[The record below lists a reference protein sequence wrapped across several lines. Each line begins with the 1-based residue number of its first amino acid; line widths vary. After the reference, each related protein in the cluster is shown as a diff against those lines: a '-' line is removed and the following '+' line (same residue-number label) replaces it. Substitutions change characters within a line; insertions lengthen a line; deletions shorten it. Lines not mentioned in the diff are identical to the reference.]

1 MASSQRFRALPDVQ
15 SIKDPAT
22 RSAYEAIKEDLEVLL
37 GLSGDSNLAYVSKG
51 SLGGTPTEPEEPQEY
66 VPGTGEPP
74 ILPIPVITEEDIHAA
89 GFYDWIM
96 LSWDISYDYWLAH
109 FEIFR
114 AMVNDLTQA
123 IPVGTTLDHVWID
136 RDVSPGQDYYYWIRI
151 VQKTSAGGNIGDLPT
166 DGKLARCLD
175 DPTWI
180 INQLV
185 GKITE
190 SHLYQSLADRIDL
203 IDGDG
208 PLSVNARIATE
219 AAERAQAILNESLAR
234 EASDNAMLQQ
244 IEDVD
249 TATGALASQ
258 IGILDSQVTILE
270 DVVSSH
276 SSAISVLQ
284 ATVNDPDSGV
294 VASAQGLS
302 ALEGRVTENESD
314 ILANAQ
320 QITYLAALIDD
331 LSGGGQFG
339 AEAFMALEARVTAAE
354 GEIDSIS
361 SQIVSL
367 GSDLST
373 AEGSIAANANAIS
386 SLETR
391 TTTLEGTASSHSS
404 RILTLENDVTV
415 LDGEVSGYS
424 DAISSIESR
433 VTAAEGAISAQ
444 SSSLVA
450 LEARVTDAELELAGI
465 SGDVNAWAAAISA
478 MQTTVEQHGTQ
489 ITSIADQTTQLSTTV
504 GEHTTSIE
512 QHALSIDGIEG
523 EYTIKIDANGKVA
536 GIGLINGPTGSE
548 FAIRANKFYI
558 VYPEGDGSVSIVPFV
573 VGMVNGTSTVG
584 INGALIV
591 DGTILARMIAA
602 GAVTADKISVSNL
615 AAISANLGSI
625 TAGSINIGSGVFRV
639 YSTGQAYFGNCD
651 LQSSNYQAGVSGWR
665 LTRAGQ
671 LYITNLQCVAADNIQ
686 NGAVTRD
693 KIGDRQVTNIKIGE
707 AAVSTFTISGQAVT
721 VPVYAYS
728 NANHVFYSR
737 GTWMTTIGAILDP
750 QSQPV
755 LVMASCFFSV
765 GATGSAASRSIYVGY
780 RVRNVTRGVTL
791 KEEANMLYVPPS
803 WTGVY
808 FQPTCYAHDTAPA
821 SGNNSYSLDVLIDDG
836 TWLVNTS
843 GSSLVSRRHISCVG
857 YKR

>member
-151 VQKTSAGGNIGDLPT
+151 VQKERAGGNVGTLPT

-175 DPTWI
+175 SPEWI
-180 INQLV
+180 LEQLI
-185 GKITE
+185 GNITE
-190 SHLYQSLADRIDL
+190 SHLYQALSDRIDL
-203 IDGDG
+203 IDADATFPG
-208 PLSVNARIATE
+208 SVNARIAE
-219 AAERAQAILNESLAR
+219 ESGARALA
-234 EASDNAMLQQ
+234 DNAMS
-244 IEDVD
+244 
-249 TATGALASQ
+249 AR
-258 IGILDSQVTILE
+258 
-270 DVVSSH
+270 VS
-276 SSAISVLQ
+276 
-284 ATVNDPDSGV
+284 
-294 VASAQGLS
+294 
-302 ALEGRVTENESD
+302 VTED
-314 ILANAQ
+314 GIQANAQ
-320 QITYLAALIDD
+320 QIVYLASLIDD
-331 LSGGGQFG
+331 ISGGGEYG
-339 AEAFMALEARVTAAE
+339 AEAFMALEARVTDVE
-354 GEIDSIS
+354 GVVETQTSSI
-361 SQIVSL
+361 
-367 GSDLST
+367 T
-373 AEGSIAANANAIS
+373 A
-386 SLETR
+386 LE
-391 TTTLEGTASSHSS
+391 S
-404 RILTLENDVTV
+404 RI
-415 LDGEVSGYS
+415 S
-424 DAISSIESR
+424 
-433 VTAAEGAISAQ
+433 
-444 SSSLVA
+444 
-450 LEARVTDAELELAGI
+450 DAELELAGL
-465 SGDVNAWAAAISA
+465 SGDIDAWATAISQ
-478 MQTTVEQHGTQ
+478 MQTTVTEHGNTL
-489 ITSIADQTTQLSTTV
+489 SALSSQTTQIATTV
-504 GEHTTSIE
+504 GEHTTAIE
-512 QHALSIDGIEG
+512 QNALSIDGIEG

-536 GIGLINGPTGSE
+536 GIGLVNGPTGSE
-548 FAIRANKFYI
+548 FAIRADKFYI
-558 VYPEGDGSVSIVPFV
+558 VYPEGDGSVSIIPFII
-573 VGMVNGTSTVG
+573 GMVNGTSTVG
-584 INGALIV
+584 IDGALVV

-602 GAVTADKISVSNL
+602 NQITAEHINVVNL
-615 AAISANLGSI
+615 AAISADLGSI
-625 TAGSINIGSGVFRV
+625 TAGQINIGSGVFRV

-651 LQSSNYQAGVSGWR
+651 LQSTNYQAGVSGWR
-665 LTRAGQ
+665 LTRTGQ
-671 LYITNLQCVAADNIQ
+671 LFLTNLQCVAAQNIAD
-686 NGAVTRD
+686 GAVT
-693 KIGDRQVTNIKIGE
+693 GPKIGE
-707 AAVSTFTISGQAVT
+707 AAVTTLKIGANQVT

-728 NANHVFYSR
+728 NANHVFYSKA
-737 GTWMTTIGAILDP
+737 TWMTTIGAILDP

-755 LVMASCFFSV
+755 LVTASCFFSV

-791 KEEANMLYVPPS
+791 KEEAIMLYVPPS

-821 SGNNSYSLDVLIDDG
+821 SGINSYSLDVLIDDG

>member
-151 VQKTSAGGNIGDLPT
+151 VQKERAGGNVGTLPT

-175 DPTWI
+175 SPEWI
-180 INQLV
+180 LEQLI
-185 GKITE
+185 GNITE
-190 SHLYQSLADRIDL
+190 SHLYQALSDRIDL
-203 IDGDG
+203 IDADATFPG
-208 PLSVNARIATE
+208 SVNARIAE
-219 AAERAQAILNESLAR
+219 ESGARALA
-234 EASDNAMLQQ
+234 DNAMS
-244 IEDVD
+244 
-249 TATGALASQ
+249 AR
-258 IGILDSQVTILE
+258 
-270 DVVSSH
+270 VS
-276 SSAISVLQ
+276 
-284 ATVNDPDSGV
+284 
-294 VASAQGLS
+294 
-302 ALEGRVTENESD
+302 VTED
-314 ILANAQ
+314 GIQANAQ
-320 QITYLAALIDD
+320 QIVYLASIIDD
-331 LSGGGQFG
+331 ISGGGEYG
-339 AEAFMALEARVTAAE
+339 AEAFMALEARVTDVE
-354 GEIDSIS
+354 GVVETQTSSI
-361 SQIVSL
+361 
-367 GSDLST
+367 T
-373 AEGSIAANANAIS
+373 A
-386 SLETR
+386 LE
-391 TTTLEGTASSHSS
+391 S
-404 RILTLENDVTV
+404 RI
-415 LDGEVSGYS
+415 S
-424 DAISSIESR
+424 
-433 VTAAEGAISAQ
+433 
-444 SSSLVA
+444 
-450 LEARVTDAELELAGI
+450 DAELELAGL
-465 SGDVNAWAAAISA
+465 SGDIDAWATAISQ
-478 MQTTVEQHGTQ
+478 MQTTVTEHGNTL
-489 ITSIADQTTQLSTTV
+489 SALSSQTTQIATTV
-504 GEHTTSIE
+504 GEHTTAIE
-512 QHALSIDGIEG
+512 QNALSIDGIEG

-536 GIGLINGPTGSE
+536 GIGLVNGPTGSE
-548 FAIRANKFYI
+548 FAIRADKFYI
-558 VYPEGDGSVSIVPFV
+558 VYPEGDGSVSIIPFII
-573 VGMVNGTSTVG
+573 GMVNGTSTVG
-584 INGALIV
+584 IDGALVV

-602 GAVTADKISVSNL
+602 NQITAEHINVVNL
-615 AAISANLGSI
+615 AAISADLGSI
-625 TAGSINIGSGVFRV
+625 TAGQINIGSGVFRV

-651 LQSSNYQAGVSGWR
+651 LQSTNYQAGVSGWR
-665 LTRAGQ
+665 LTRTGQ
-671 LYITNLQCVAADNIQ
+671 LFLTNLQCVAAQNIAD
-686 NGAVTRD
+686 GAVT
-693 KIGDRQVTNIKIGE
+693 GPKIGE
-707 AAVSTFTISGQAVT
+707 AAVTTLKIGANQVT
-721 VPVYAYS
+721 VPVYAYN
-728 NANHVFYSR
+728 NANHVFYSKA
-737 GTWMTTIGAILDP
+737 TWMTTIGAILDP

-755 LVMASCFFSV
+755 LVTASCFFSV

-780 RVRNVTRGVTL
+780 RVRNVTKKITL
-791 KEEANMLYVPPS
+791 KEEAIVLYVPPS

>member
-151 VQKTSAGGNIGDLPT
+151 VQKERAGGNVGTLPT

-175 DPTWI
+175 SPEWI
-180 INQLV
+180 LEQLI
-185 GKITE
+185 GNITE
-190 SHLYQSLADRIDL
+190 SHLYQALSDRIDL
-203 IDGDG
+203 IDADATFPG
-208 PLSVNARIATE
+208 SVNARIAE
-219 AAERAQAILNESLAR
+219 ESGARALA
-234 EASDNAMLQQ
+234 DNAMS
-244 IEDVD
+244 
-249 TATGALASQ
+249 AR
-258 IGILDSQVTILE
+258 
-270 DVVSSH
+270 VS
-276 SSAISVLQ
+276 
-284 ATVNDPDSGV
+284 
-294 VASAQGLS
+294 
-302 ALEGRVTENESD
+302 VTED
-314 ILANAQ
+314 GIQANAQ
-320 QITYLAALIDD
+320 QIVYLASIIDD
-331 LSGGGQFG
+331 ISGGGEYG
-339 AEAFMALEARVTAAE
+339 AEAFMALEARVTDVE
-354 GEIDSIS
+354 GVVETQTSSI
-361 SQIVSL
+361 
-367 GSDLST
+367 T
-373 AEGSIAANANAIS
+373 A
-386 SLETR
+386 LE
-391 TTTLEGTASSHSS
+391 S
-404 RILTLENDVTV
+404 RI
-415 LDGEVSGYS
+415 S
-424 DAISSIESR
+424 
-433 VTAAEGAISAQ
+433 
-444 SSSLVA
+444 
-450 LEARVTDAELELAGI
+450 DAELELAGL
-465 SGDVNAWAAAISA
+465 SGDIDAWATAISQ
-478 MQTTVEQHGTQ
+478 MQTTVTEHGNTL
-489 ITSIADQTTQLSTTV
+489 SALSSQTTQIATTV
-504 GEHTTSIE
+504 GEHTTAIE
-512 QHALSIDGIEG
+512 QNALSIDGIEG

-536 GIGLINGPTGSE
+536 GIGLVNGPTGSE
-548 FAIRANKFYI
+548 FAIRADKFYI
-558 VYPEGDGSVSIVPFV
+558 VYPEGDGSVSIIPFII
-573 VGMVNGTSTVG
+573 GMVNGTSTVG
-584 INGALIV
+584 IDGALVV

-602 GAVTADKISVSNL
+602 NQITAEHINVVNL
-615 AAISANLGSI
+615 AAISADLGSI
-625 TAGSINIGSGVFRV
+625 TAGQINIGSGVFRV

-651 LQSSNYQAGVSGWR
+651 LQSTNYQAGVSGWR
-665 LTRAGQ
+665 LTRGGQ
-671 LYITNLQCVAADNIQ
+671 LYITNLQCVAADNIY

-693 KIGDRQVTNIKIGE
+693 KIGDRQVTNSKIGE

-721 VPVYAYS
+721 VPVYAYN
-728 NANHVFYSR
+728 NANHVFYSKA
-737 GTWMTTIGAILDP
+737 TWMTTIGAILDP

-755 LVMASCFFSV
+755 LVTASCFFSV

-780 RVRNVTRGVTL
+780 RVRNVTKKITL
-791 KEEANMLYVPPS
+791 KEEAIVLYVPPS

>member
-151 VQKTSAGGNIGDLPT
+151 VQKERAGGNVGTLPT

-175 DPTWI
+175 SPEWI
-180 INQLV
+180 LEQLI
-185 GKITE
+185 GNITE
-190 SHLYQSLADRIDL
+190 SHLYQALSDRIDL
-203 IDGDG
+203 IDADATFPG
-208 PLSVNARIATE
+208 SVNARIAE
-219 AAERAQAILNESLAR
+219 ESGARALA
-234 EASDNAMLQQ
+234 DNAMS
-244 IEDVD
+244 
-249 TATGALASQ
+249 AR
-258 IGILDSQVTILE
+258 
-270 DVVSSH
+270 VS
-276 SSAISVLQ
+276 
-284 ATVNDPDSGV
+284 
-294 VASAQGLS
+294 
-302 ALEGRVTENESD
+302 VTED
-314 ILANAQ
+314 GIQANAQ
-320 QITYLAALIDD
+320 QIVYLASIIDD
-331 LSGGGQFG
+331 ISGGGEYG
-339 AEAFMALEARVTAAE
+339 AEAFMALEARVTDVE
-354 GEIDSIS
+354 GVVETQTSSI
-361 SQIVSL
+361 
-367 GSDLST
+367 T
-373 AEGSIAANANAIS
+373 A
-386 SLETR
+386 LE
-391 TTTLEGTASSHSS
+391 S
-404 RILTLENDVTV
+404 RI
-415 LDGEVSGYS
+415 S
-424 DAISSIESR
+424 
-433 VTAAEGAISAQ
+433 
-444 SSSLVA
+444 
-450 LEARVTDAELELAGI
+450 DAELELAGL
-465 SGDVNAWAAAISA
+465 SGDIDAWATAISQ
-478 MQTTVEQHGTQ
+478 MQTTVTEHGNTL
-489 ITSIADQTTQLSTTV
+489 SALSSQTTQIATTV
-504 GEHTTSIE
+504 GEHTTAIE
-512 QHALSIDGIEG
+512 QNALSIDGIEG

-536 GIGLINGPTGSE
+536 GIGLVNGPTGSE
-548 FAIRANKFYI
+548 FAIRADKFYI
-558 VYPEGDGSVSIVPFV
+558 VYPEGDGSVSIIPFII
-573 VGMVNGTSTVG
+573 GMVNGTSTVG
-584 INGALIV
+584 IDGALVV

-602 GAVTADKISVSNL
+602 NQITAEHINVVNL
-615 AAISANLGSI
+615 AAISADLGSI
-625 TAGSINIGSGVFRV
+625 TAGQINIGSGVFRV

-651 LQSSNYQAGVSGWR
+651 LQSTNYQAGVSGWR
-665 LTRAGQ
+665 LTRGGQ
-671 LYITNLQCVAADNIQ
+671 LYITNLQCVAADNIY

-693 KIGDRQVTNIKIGE
+693 KIGDRQVTNSKIGE

-737 GTWMTTIGAILDP
+737 GTWMTTIGAVLDP

-780 RVRNVTRGVTL
+780 RVRNVTKKITL
-791 KEEANMLYVPPS
+791 KEEAIVLYVPPS

-821 SGNNSYSLDVLIDDG
+821 SGVNSYSLDVLIDDG

>member
-151 VQKTSAGGNIGDLPT
+151 VQKERAGGNVGTLPT

-175 DPTWI
+175 SPEWI
-180 INQLV
+180 LEQLI
-185 GKITE
+185 GNITE
-190 SHLYQSLADRIDL
+190 SHLCQALSDRIDL
-203 IDGDG
+203 IDADATFPG
-208 PLSVNARIATE
+208 SVNARIAE
-219 AAERAQAILNESLAR
+219 ESGARALA
-234 EASDNAMLQQ
+234 DNAMSARVSV
-244 IEDVD
+244 IED
-249 TATGALASQ
+249 
-258 IGILDSQVTILE
+258 GIQ
-270 DVVSSH
+270 
-276 SSAISVLQ
+276 
-284 ATVNDPDSGV
+284 
-294 VASAQGLS
+294 
-302 ALEGRVTENESD
+302 
-314 ILANAQ
+314 ANAQ
-320 QITYLAALIDD
+320 QIVYLASLIDD
-331 LSGGGQFG
+331 ISGGGEYG
-339 AEAFMALEARVTAAE
+339 AEAFMALEARVTDVE
-354 GEIDSIS
+354 GVVETQTSSI
-361 SQIVSL
+361 
-367 GSDLST
+367 T
-373 AEGSIAANANAIS
+373 A
-386 SLETR
+386 LE
-391 TTTLEGTASSHSS
+391 S
-404 RILTLENDVTV
+404 RI
-415 LDGEVSGYS
+415 S
-424 DAISSIESR
+424 
-433 VTAAEGAISAQ
+433 
-444 SSSLVA
+444 
-450 LEARVTDAELELAGI
+450 DAELELAGL
-465 SGDVNAWAAAISA
+465 SGDIDAWATAISQ
-478 MQTTVEQHGTQ
+478 MQTTVTEHGNTL
-489 ITSIADQTTQLSTTV
+489 SALSSQTTQIATTV
-504 GEHTTSIE
+504 GEHTTAIE
-512 QHALSIDGIEG
+512 QNALSIDGIEG

-536 GIGLINGPTGSE
+536 GIGLVNGPTGSE
-548 FAIRANKFYI
+548 FAIRADKFYI
-558 VYPEGDGSVSIVPFV
+558 VYPEGDGSVSIIPFII
-573 VGMVNGTSTVG
+573 GMVNGTSTVG

-602 GAVTADKISVSNL
+602 NQITAEHINVVNL
-615 AAISANLGSI
+615 AAISADLGSI
-625 TAGSINIGSGVFRV
+625 TAGQINIGSGVFRV

-651 LQSSNYQAGVSGWR
+651 LQSTNYQAGVSGWR
-665 LTRAGQ
+665 LTRTGQ
-671 LYITNLQCVAADNIQ
+671 IFLTNLQCVAAQNIAD
-686 NGAVTRD
+686 GAVT
-693 KIGDRQVTNIKIGE
+693 GPKIGE
-707 AAVSTFTISGQAVT
+707 AAVTTLKIGANQVT
-721 VPVYAYS
+721 VPVYAYN
-728 NANHVFYSR
+728 NANHVFYSKA
-737 GTWMTTIGAILDP
+737 TWMTTIGAILDP

-755 LVMASCFFSV
+755 LVTASCFFSV

-780 RVRNVTRGVTL
+780 RVRNVTKKITL
-791 KEEANMLYVPPS
+791 KEEANMLYVPPN

>member
-151 VQKTSAGGNIGDLPT
+151 VQKERAGGNVGTLPT

-175 DPTWI
+175 SPEWI
-180 INQLV
+180 LEQLI
-185 GKITE
+185 GNITE
-190 SHLYQSLADRIDL
+190 SHLYQALSDRIDL
-203 IDGDG
+203 IDADASFPG
-208 PLSVNARIATE
+208 SVNARIVEE
-219 AAERAQAILNESLAR
+219 AGARVLA
-234 EASDNAMLQQ
+234 DNA
-244 IEDVD
+244 
-249 TATGALASQ
+249 
-258 IGILDSQVTILE
+258 LD
-270 DVVSSH
+270 
-276 SSAISVLQ
+276 A
-284 ATVNDPDSGV
+284 
-294 VASAQGLS
+294 
-302 ALEGRVTENESD
+302 RVTQNAND
-314 ILANAQ
+314 IVANAQ
-320 QITYLAALIDD
+320 QIVYLSTLIDD
-331 LSGGGQFG
+331 LSGGGEFG
-339 AEAFMALEARVTAAE
+339 AEAFMALEARVTDVE
-354 GEIDSIS
+354 GVVETQTSSI
-361 SQIVSL
+361 
-367 GSDLST
+367 T
-373 AEGSIAANANAIS
+373 A
-386 SLETR
+386 LE
-391 TTTLEGTASSHSS
+391 S
-404 RILTLENDVTV
+404 RI
-415 LDGEVSGYS
+415 S
-424 DAISSIESR
+424 
-433 VTAAEGAISAQ
+433 
-444 SSSLVA
+444 
-450 LEARVTDAELELAGI
+450 DAELELAGL
-465 SGDVNAWAAAISA
+465 SGDIDAWATAISQ
-478 MQTTVEQHGTQ
+478 MQTTVTEHGNTL
-489 ITSIADQTTQLSTTV
+489 SALSSQTTQIATTV
-504 GEHTTSIE
+504 GEHTTAIE
-512 QHALSIDGIEG
+512 QNALSIDGIEG

-536 GIGLINGPTGSE
+536 GIGLVNGPTGSE
-548 FAIRANKFYI
+548 FAIRADKFYI
-558 VYPEGDGSVSIVPFV
+558 VYPEGDGSVSIIPFII
-573 VGMVNGTSTVG
+573 GMVNGTSTVG
-584 INGALIV
+584 IDGALVV

-602 GAVTADKISVSNL
+602 NQITAEHINVVNL
-615 AAISANLGSI
+615 AAISADLGSI
-625 TAGSINIGSGVFRV
+625 TAGQINIGSGVFRV

-651 LQSSNYQAGVSGWR
+651 LQSTNYQAGVSGWR
-665 LTRAGQ
+665 LTRGGQ
-671 LYITNLQCVAADNIQ
+671 LYITNLQCVAADNIY

-728 NANHVFYSR
+728 NANHVFYSKA
-737 GTWMTTIGAILDP
+737 TWMTTIGAILDP

-755 LVMASCFFSV
+755 LVTASCFFSV

-791 KEEANMLYVPPS
+791 KEEAIMLYVPPS

-843 GSSLVSRRHISCVG
+843 GSSFVSRRHISCVG

>member
-151 VQKTSAGGNIGDLPT
+151 VQKERAGGNVGTLPT

-175 DPTWI
+175 SPEWI
-180 INQLV
+180 LEQLI
-185 GKITE
+185 GNITE
-190 SHLYQSLADRIDL
+190 SHLYQALSDRIDL
-203 IDGDG
+203 IDADATFPG
-208 PLSVNARIATE
+208 SVNARIAE
-219 AAERAQAILNESLAR
+219 ESGARALA
-234 EASDNAMLQQ
+234 DNAMS
-244 IEDVD
+244 
-249 TATGALASQ
+249 AR
-258 IGILDSQVTILE
+258 
-270 DVVSSH
+270 VS
-276 SSAISVLQ
+276 
-284 ATVNDPDSGV
+284 
-294 VASAQGLS
+294 
-302 ALEGRVTENESD
+302 VTED
-314 ILANAQ
+314 GIQANAQ
-320 QITYLAALIDD
+320 QIVYLASIIDD
-331 LSGGGQFG
+331 ISGGGEYG
-339 AEAFMALEARVTAAE
+339 AEAFMALEARVTDVE
-354 GEIDSIS
+354 GVVETQTSSI
-361 SQIVSL
+361 
-367 GSDLST
+367 T
-373 AEGSIAANANAIS
+373 A
-386 SLETR
+386 LE
-391 TTTLEGTASSHSS
+391 S
-404 RILTLENDVTV
+404 RI
-415 LDGEVSGYS
+415 S
-424 DAISSIESR
+424 
-433 VTAAEGAISAQ
+433 
-444 SSSLVA
+444 
-450 LEARVTDAELELAGI
+450 DAELELAGL
-465 SGDVNAWAAAISA
+465 SGDIDAWATAISQ
-478 MQTTVEQHGTQ
+478 MQTTVTEHGNTL
-489 ITSIADQTTQLSTTV
+489 SALSSQTTQIATTV
-504 GEHTTSIE
+504 GEHTTAIE
-512 QHALSIDGIEG
+512 QNALSIDGIEG

-536 GIGLINGPTGSE
+536 GIGLVNGPTGSE
-548 FAIRANKFYI
+548 FAIRADKFYI
-558 VYPEGDGSVSIVPFV
+558 VYPEGDGSVSIIPFII
-573 VGMVNGTSTVG
+573 GMVNGTSTVG
-584 INGALIV
+584 IDGALVV

-602 GAVTADKISVSNL
+602 NQITAEHINVVNL
-615 AAISANLGSI
+615 AAISADLGSI
-625 TAGSINIGSGVFRV
+625 TAGQINIGSGVFRV

-651 LQSSNYQAGVSGWR
+651 LQSTNYQAGVSGWR
-665 LTRAGQ
+665 LTRGGQ
-671 LYITNLQCVAADNIQ
+671 LYITNLQCVAADNIY

-693 KIGDRQVTNIKIGE
+693 KIGDRQVTNSKIGE
-707 AAVSTFTISGQAVT
+707 AAVTTLKIGANQVT
-721 VPVYAYS
+721 VPVYAYN
-728 NANHVFYSR
+728 NANHVFYSKA
-737 GTWMTTIGAILDP
+737 TWMTTIGAILDP

-755 LVMASCFFSV
+755 LVTASCFFSV

-780 RVRNVTRGVTL
+780 RVRNVTKKITL
-791 KEEANMLYVPPS
+791 KEEAIVLYVPPS

>member
-1 MASSQRFRALPDVQ
+1 MQ

-151 VQKTSAGGNIGDLPT
+151 VQKERAGGNVGTLPT

-175 DPTWI
+175 SPEWI
-180 INQLV
+180 LEQLI
-185 GKITE
+185 GNITE
-190 SHLYQSLADRIDL
+190 SHLYQALSDRIDL
-203 IDGDG
+203 IDADATFPG
-208 PLSVNARIATE
+208 SVNARIAE
-219 AAERAQAILNESLAR
+219 ESGARALA
-234 EASDNAMLQQ
+234 DNAMS
-244 IEDVD
+244 
-249 TATGALASQ
+249 AR
-258 IGILDSQVTILE
+258 
-270 DVVSSH
+270 VS
-276 SSAISVLQ
+276 
-284 ATVNDPDSGV
+284 
-294 VASAQGLS
+294 
-302 ALEGRVTENESD
+302 VTED
-314 ILANAQ
+314 GIQANAQ
-320 QITYLAALIDD
+320 QIVYLASIIDD
-331 LSGGGQFG
+331 ISGGGEYG
-339 AEAFMALEARVTAAE
+339 AEAFMALEARVTDVE
-354 GEIDSIS
+354 GVVETQTSSI
-361 SQIVSL
+361 
-367 GSDLST
+367 T
-373 AEGSIAANANAIS
+373 A
-386 SLETR
+386 LE
-391 TTTLEGTASSHSS
+391 S
-404 RILTLENDVTV
+404 RI
-415 LDGEVSGYS
+415 S
-424 DAISSIESR
+424 
-433 VTAAEGAISAQ
+433 
-444 SSSLVA
+444 
-450 LEARVTDAELELAGI
+450 DAELELAGL
-465 SGDVNAWAAAISA
+465 SGDIDAWATAISQ
-478 MQTTVEQHGTQ
+478 MQTTVTEHGNTL
-489 ITSIADQTTQLSTTV
+489 SALSSQTTQIATTV
-504 GEHTTSIE
+504 GEHTTAIE
-512 QHALSIDGIEG
+512 QNALSIDGIEG

-536 GIGLINGPTGSE
+536 GIGLVNGPTGSE
-548 FAIRANKFYI
+548 FAIRADKFYI
-558 VYPEGDGSVSIVPFV
+558 VYPEGDGSVSIIPFII
-573 VGMVNGTSTVG
+573 GMVNGTSTVG
-584 INGALIV
+584 IDGALVV

-602 GAVTADKISVSNL
+602 NQITAEHINVVNL
-615 AAISANLGSI
+615 AAISADLGSI
-625 TAGSINIGSGVFRV
+625 TAGQINIGSGVFRV

-651 LQSSNYQAGVSGWR
+651 LQSTNYQAGVSGWR
-665 LTRAGQ
+665 LTRGGQ
-671 LYITNLQCVAADNIQ
+671 LYITNLQCVAADNIY

-693 KIGDRQVTNIKIGE
+693 KIGDRQVTNSKIGE

-721 VPVYAYS
+721 VPVYAYN
-728 NANHVFYSR
+728 NANHVFYSKA
-737 GTWMTTIGAILDP
+737 TWMTTIGAILDP

-755 LVMASCFFSV
+755 LVTASCFFSV

-780 RVRNVTRGVTL
+780 RVRNVTKKITL
-791 KEEANMLYVPPS
+791 KEEAIVLYVPPS

>member
-151 VQKTSAGGNIGDLPT
+151 VQKERAGGNVGTLPT

-175 DPTWI
+175 SPEWI
-180 INQLV
+180 LEQLI
-185 GKITE
+185 GNITE
-190 SHLYQSLADRIDL
+190 SHLYQALSDRIDL
-203 IDGDG
+203 IDGTGDG
-208 PLSVNARIATE
+208 SVDARIVAASAAE
-219 AAERAQAILNESLAR
+219 AAARAQAILEEALAR
-234 EASDNAMLQQ
+234 QASDNAIIQSVQAVDAENDAFAGQ
-244 IEDVD
+244 I
-249 TATGALASQ
+249 S
-258 IGILDSQVTILE
+258 ILDSEVTALQGT
-270 DVVSSH
+270 VSSH
-276 SSAISVLQ
+276 STAISALQ
-284 ATVNDPDSGV
+284 ATVNDPDDGV
-294 VASAQGLS
+294 AAN
-302 ALEGRVTENESD
+302 ALALDALDARVTESEGD
-314 ILANAQ
+314 IKANAS
-320 QITYLAALIDD
+320 QIVYLSTLIDD
-331 LSGGGQFG
+331 LSGGGEFG
-339 AEAFMALEARVTAAE
+339 AEAFMELEARVTAAE
-354 GEIDSIS
+354 GDIDALG
-361 SQIVSL
+361 SQITSL
-367 GSDLST
+367 SADLDT
-373 AEGSIAANANAIS
+373 AEGAIASNANAIS
-386 SLETR
+386 SLGTR
-391 TTTLEGTASSHSS
+391 VTSAEGTITSHSS
-404 RILTLENDVTV
+404 SITTLQSDIDDLEDNVSAWGSAIGL
-415 LDGEVSGYS
+415 LDT
-424 DAISSIESR
+424 R
-433 VTAAEGAISAQ
+433 VTATETTLSSQSTAITNLQSAVGTAEDDIDTLQGESAAHSSAISV
-444 SSSLVA
+444 L
-450 LEARVTDAELELAGI
+450 
-465 SGDVNAWAAAISA
+465 
-478 MQTTVEQHGTQ
+478 QTTVSQQGSD
-489 ITSIADQTTQLSTTV
+489 ITAVSEQTTQLSTTV
-504 GEHTTSIE
+504 GGHTTTIE

-536 GIGLINGPTGSE
+536 GIGLVNGPTGSE
-548 FAIRANKFYI
+548 FAIRADKFYI
-558 VYPEGDGSVSIVPFV
+558 VYPEGDGSVSIIPFII
-573 VGMVNGTSTVG
+573 GMVNGTSTVG
-584 INGALIV
+584 IDGALVV

-602 GAVTADKISVSNL
+602 NQITAEHINVVNL
-615 AAISANLGSI
+615 AAISADLGSI
-625 TAGSINIGSGVFRV
+625 TAGQINIGSGVFRV

-651 LQSSNYQAGVSGWR
+651 LQSTNYQAGVSGWR
-665 LTRAGQ
+665 LTRTGQ
-671 LYITNLQCVAADNIQ
+671 LFLTNLQCVAAQNIAD
-686 NGAVTRD
+686 GAVT
-693 KIGDRQVTNIKIGE
+693 GPKIGE
-707 AAVSTFTISGQAVT
+707 AAVTTLKIGANQVT
-721 VPVYAYS
+721 VPVYAYN
-728 NANHVFYSR
+728 NANHVFYSKA
-737 GTWMTTIGAILDP
+737 TWMTTIGAILDP

-755 LVMASCFFSV
+755 LVTASCFFSV

-780 RVRNVTRGVTL
+780 RVRNVTRRVTL
-791 KEEANMLYVPPS
+791 KEEANMLYVPPNWS
-803 WTGVY
+803 GVY

>member
-151 VQKTSAGGNIGDLPT
+151 VQKERAGGNVGTLPT

-175 DPTWI
+175 SPEWI
-180 INQLV
+180 LEQLI
-185 GKITE
+185 GNITE
-190 SHLYQSLADRIDL
+190 SHLYQALSDRIDL
-203 IDGDG
+203 IDADATFPG
-208 PLSVNARIATE
+208 SVNARIAE
-219 AAERAQAILNESLAR
+219 ESGARALA
-234 EASDNAMLQQ
+234 DNAMS
-244 IEDVD
+244 
-249 TATGALASQ
+249 AR
-258 IGILDSQVTILE
+258 
-270 DVVSSH
+270 VS
-276 SSAISVLQ
+276 
-284 ATVNDPDSGV
+284 
-294 VASAQGLS
+294 
-302 ALEGRVTENESD
+302 VTED
-314 ILANAQ
+314 GIQANAQ
-320 QITYLAALIDD
+320 QIVYLASLIDD
-331 LSGGGQFG
+331 ISGGGEYG
-339 AEAFMALEARVTAAE
+339 AEAFMALEARVTDVE
-354 GEIDSIS
+354 GVVETQTSSI
-361 SQIVSL
+361 
-367 GSDLST
+367 T
-373 AEGSIAANANAIS
+373 A
-386 SLETR
+386 LE
-391 TTTLEGTASSHSS
+391 S
-404 RILTLENDVTV
+404 RI
-415 LDGEVSGYS
+415 S
-424 DAISSIESR
+424 
-433 VTAAEGAISAQ
+433 
-444 SSSLVA
+444 
-450 LEARVTDAELELAGI
+450 DAELELAGL
-465 SGDVNAWAAAISA
+465 SGDIDAWATAISQ
-478 MQTTVEQHGTQ
+478 MQTTVTEHGNTL
-489 ITSIADQTTQLSTTV
+489 SALSSQTTQIATTV
-504 GEHTTSIE
+504 GEHTTAIE
-512 QHALSIDGIEG
+512 QNALSIDGIEG

-536 GIGLINGPTGSE
+536 GIGLVNGPTGSE
-548 FAIRANKFYI
+548 FAIRADKFYI
-558 VYPEGDGSVSIVPFV
+558 VYPEGDGSVSIIPFII
-573 VGMVNGTSTVG
+573 GMVNGTSTVG
-584 INGALIV
+584 IDGALVV

-602 GAVTADKISVSNL
+602 NQITAEHINVVNL
-615 AAISANLGSI
+615 AAISADLGSI
-625 TAGSINIGSGVFRV
+625 TAGQINIGSGVFRV

-651 LQSSNYQAGVSGWR
+651 LQSTNYQAGVSGWR
-665 LTRAGQ
+665 LTRTGQ
-671 LYITNLQCVAADNIQ
+671 LFLTNLQCVAAQNIAD
-686 NGAVTRD
+686 GAVT
-693 KIGDRQVTNIKIGE
+693 GPKIGE
-707 AAVSTFTISGQAVT
+707 AAVTTLKIGANQVT
-721 VPVYAYS
+721 VPVYAYN
-728 NANHVFYSR
+728 NANHVFYSKA
-737 GTWMTTIGAILDP
+737 TWMTTIGAILDP

-755 LVMASCFFSV
+755 LVTASCFFSV

-780 RVRNVTRGVTL
+780 RVRNVTKKITL
-791 KEEANMLYVPPS
+791 KEEAIVLYVPPS

>member
-151 VQKTSAGGNIGDLPT
+151 VQKERAGGNVGTLPT

-175 DPTWI
+175 SPEWI
-180 INQLV
+180 LEQLI
-185 GKITE
+185 GNITE
-190 SHLYQSLADRIDL
+190 SHLCQALSDRIDL
-203 IDGDG
+203 IDADATFPG
-208 PLSVNARIATE
+208 SVNARIAE
-219 AAERAQAILNESLAR
+219 ESGARALA
-234 EASDNAMLQQ
+234 DNAMSARVSV
-244 IEDVD
+244 IED
-249 TATGALASQ
+249 
-258 IGILDSQVTILE
+258 GIQ
-270 DVVSSH
+270 
-276 SSAISVLQ
+276 
-284 ATVNDPDSGV
+284 
-294 VASAQGLS
+294 
-302 ALEGRVTENESD
+302 
-314 ILANAQ
+314 ANAQ
-320 QITYLAALIDD
+320 QIVYLASLIDD
-331 LSGGGQFG
+331 ISGGGEYG
-339 AEAFMALEARVTAAE
+339 AEAFMALEARVTDVE
-354 GEIDSIS
+354 GVVETQTSSI
-361 SQIVSL
+361 
-367 GSDLST
+367 T
-373 AEGSIAANANAIS
+373 A
-386 SLETR
+386 LE
-391 TTTLEGTASSHSS
+391 S
-404 RILTLENDVTV
+404 RI
-415 LDGEVSGYS
+415 S
-424 DAISSIESR
+424 
-433 VTAAEGAISAQ
+433 
-444 SSSLVA
+444 
-450 LEARVTDAELELAGI
+450 DAELELAGL
-465 SGDVNAWAAAISA
+465 SGDIDAWATAISQ
-478 MQTTVEQHGTQ
+478 MQTTVTEHGNTL
-489 ITSIADQTTQLSTTV
+489 SALSSQTTQIATTV
-504 GEHTTSIE
+504 GEHTTAIE
-512 QHALSIDGIEG
+512 QNALSIDGIEG

-536 GIGLINGPTGSE
+536 GIGLVNGPTGSE
-548 FAIRANKFYI
+548 FAIRADKFYI
-558 VYPEGDGSVSIVPFV
+558 VYPEGDGSVSIIPFII
-573 VGMVNGTSTVG
+573 GMVNGTSTVG
-584 INGALIV
+584 IDGALIV

-602 GAVTADKISVSNL
+602 NQITAEHINVVNL
-615 AAISANLGSI
+615 AAISADLGSI
-625 TAGSINIGSGVFRV
+625 TAGQINIGSGVFRV

-651 LQSSNYQAGVSGWR
+651 LQSTNYQAGVSGWR
-665 LTRAGQ
+665 LTRTGQ
-671 LYITNLQCVAADNIQ
+671 LFLTNLQCVAAQNIAD
-686 NGAVTRD
+686 GAVT
-693 KIGDRQVTNIKIGE
+693 GPKIGE
-707 AAVSTFTISGQAVT
+707 AAVTTLKIGANQVT

-728 NANHVFYSR
+728 NANHVFYSKA
-737 GTWMTTIGAILDP
+737 TWMTTIGAILDP

-780 RVRNVTRGVTL
+780 RVRNVTKKITL
-791 KEEANMLYVPPS
+791 KEEAYMLYVPPS

-843 GSSLVSRRHISCVG
+843 GSSFVSRRHISCVG

>member
-151 VQKTSAGGNIGDLPT
+151 VQKERAGGNVGTLPT

-175 DPTWI
+175 SPEWI
-180 INQLV
+180 LEQLI
-185 GKITE
+185 GNITE
-190 SHLYQSLADRIDL
+190 SHLYQALSDRIDL
-203 IDGDG
+203 IDADATFPG
-208 PLSVNARIATE
+208 SVNARIAE
-219 AAERAQAILNESLAR
+219 ESGARALA
-234 EASDNAMLQQ
+234 DNAMS
-244 IEDVD
+244 
-249 TATGALASQ
+249 AR
-258 IGILDSQVTILE
+258 
-270 DVVSSH
+270 VS
-276 SSAISVLQ
+276 
-284 ATVNDPDSGV
+284 
-294 VASAQGLS
+294 
-302 ALEGRVTENESD
+302 VTED
-314 ILANAQ
+314 GIQANAQ
-320 QITYLAALIDD
+320 QIVYLASLIDD
-331 LSGGGQFG
+331 ISGGGEYG
-339 AEAFMALEARVTAAE
+339 AEAFMALEARVTDVE
-354 GEIDSIS
+354 GVVETQTSSI
-361 SQIVSL
+361 
-367 GSDLST
+367 T
-373 AEGSIAANANAIS
+373 
-386 SLETR
+386 SLE
-391 TTTLEGTASSHSS
+391 S
-404 RILTLENDVTV
+404 RI
-415 LDGEVSGYS
+415 S
-424 DAISSIESR
+424 
-433 VTAAEGAISAQ
+433 
-444 SSSLVA
+444 
-450 LEARVTDAELELAGI
+450 DAELELAGL
-465 SGDVNAWAAAISA
+465 SGDIDAWATAISQ
-478 MQTTVEQHGTQ
+478 MQTTVTEHGNTL
-489 ITSIADQTTQLSTTV
+489 SALSSQTTQIATTV
-504 GEHTTSIE
+504 GEHTTAIE
-512 QHALSIDGIEG
+512 QNALSIDGIEG

-536 GIGLINGPTGSE
+536 GIGLVNGPTGSE
-548 FAIRANKFYI
+548 FAIRSDKFYV

-584 INGALIV
+584 INGALVV

-602 GAVTADKISVSNL
+602 DAVTADKINVSSL

-625 TAGSINIGSGVFRV
+625 NAGDINIGSGVFRV

-651 LQSSNYQAGVSGWR
+651 LQSTNYQAGVRGWR
-665 LTRAGQ
+665 LTRGGQ
-671 LYITNLQCVAADNIQ
+671 LYITNLQCVATDNIY

-693 KIGDRQVTNIKIGE
+693 KIGDRQVTNSKIGE
-707 AAVSTFTISGQAVT
+707 AAVSTFTISRQAVT

-728 NANHVFYSR
+728 NANHVFYSKA
-737 GTWMTTIGAILDP
+737 TWMTTIGAILDP

-755 LVMASCFFSV
+755 LVTASCFFSV

-791 KEEANMLYVPPS
+791 KEEAIMLYVPPS

>member
-151 VQKTSAGGNIGDLPT
+151 VQKERAGGNVGTLPT

-175 DPTWI
+175 SPEWI
-180 INQLV
+180 LEQLI
-185 GKITE
+185 GNITE
-190 SHLYQSLADRIDL
+190 SHLYQALSDRIDL
-203 IDGDG
+203 IDADATFPG
-208 PLSVNARIATE
+208 SVNARIAE
-219 AAERAQAILNESLAR
+219 ESGARALA
-234 EASDNAMLQQ
+234 DNAMS
-244 IEDVD
+244 
-249 TATGALASQ
+249 AR
-258 IGILDSQVTILE
+258 
-270 DVVSSH
+270 VS
-276 SSAISVLQ
+276 
-284 ATVNDPDSGV
+284 
-294 VASAQGLS
+294 
-302 ALEGRVTENESD
+302 VTED
-314 ILANAQ
+314 GIQANAQ
-320 QITYLAALIDD
+320 QIVYLASIIDD
-331 LSGGGQFG
+331 ISGGGEYG
-339 AEAFMALEARVTAAE
+339 AEAFMALEARVTDVE
-354 GEIDSIS
+354 GVVETQTSSI
-361 SQIVSL
+361 
-367 GSDLST
+367 T
-373 AEGSIAANANAIS
+373 A
-386 SLETR
+386 LE
-391 TTTLEGTASSHSS
+391 S
-404 RILTLENDVTV
+404 RI
-415 LDGEVSGYS
+415 S
-424 DAISSIESR
+424 
-433 VTAAEGAISAQ
+433 
-444 SSSLVA
+444 
-450 LEARVTDAELELAGI
+450 DAELELAGL
-465 SGDVNAWAAAISA
+465 SGDIDAWATAISQ
-478 MQTTVEQHGTQ
+478 MQTTVTEHGNTL
-489 ITSIADQTTQLSTTV
+489 SALSSQTTQIATTV
-504 GEHTTSIE
+504 GEHTTAIE
-512 QHALSIDGIEG
+512 QNALSIDGIEG

-536 GIGLINGPTGSE
+536 GIGLVNGPTGSE
-548 FAIRANKFYI
+548 FAIRADKFYI
-558 VYPEGDGSVSIVPFV
+558 VYPEGDGSVSIIPFII
-573 VGMVNGTSTVG
+573 GMVNGTSTVG
-584 INGALIV
+584 IDGALVV

-602 GAVTADKISVSNL
+602 NQITAEHINVVNL
-615 AAISANLGSI
+615 AAISADLGSI
-625 TAGSINIGSGVFRV
+625 TAGQINIGSGVFRV

-651 LQSSNYQAGVSGWR
+651 LQSTNYQAGVSGWR
-665 LTRAGQ
+665 LTRGGQ
-671 LYITNLQCVAADNIQ
+671 LFLTNLQCVAAQNIAD
-686 NGAVTRD
+686 GAVT
-693 KIGDRQVTNIKIGE
+693 GPKIGE
-707 AAVSTFTISGQAVT
+707 AAVTTLKIGANQVT

-728 NANHVFYSR
+728 NANHVFYSKAL
-737 GTWMTTIGAILDP
+737 WMTTIGAILDP

-780 RVRNVTRGVTL
+780 RVRNVTRGVIL

-843 GSSLVSRRHISCVG
+843 GSSFVSRRHISCVG

>member
-151 VQKTSAGGNIGDLPT
+151 VQKERAGGNVGTLPT

-175 DPTWI
+175 SPEWI
-180 INQLV
+180 LEQLI
-185 GKITE
+185 GNITE
-190 SHLYQSLADRIDL
+190 SHLYQALSDRIDL
-203 IDGDG
+203 IDADATFPG
-208 PLSVNARIATE
+208 SVNARIAE
-219 AAERAQAILNESLAR
+219 ESGARALA
-234 EASDNAMLQQ
+234 DNAMS
-244 IEDVD
+244 
-249 TATGALASQ
+249 AR
-258 IGILDSQVTILE
+258 
-270 DVVSSH
+270 VS
-276 SSAISVLQ
+276 
-284 ATVNDPDSGV
+284 
-294 VASAQGLS
+294 
-302 ALEGRVTENESD
+302 VTED
-314 ILANAQ
+314 GIQANAQ
-320 QITYLAALIDD
+320 QIVYLASLIDD
-331 LSGGGQFG
+331 ISGGGEFG
-339 AEAFMALEARVTAAE
+339 AEAFMALEARVTDVE
-354 GEIDSIS
+354 GVVETQTSSI
-361 SQIVSL
+361 
-367 GSDLST
+367 T
-373 AEGSIAANANAIS
+373 A
-386 SLETR
+386 LE
-391 TTTLEGTASSHSS
+391 S
-404 RILTLENDVTV
+404 RI
-415 LDGEVSGYS
+415 S
-424 DAISSIESR
+424 
-433 VTAAEGAISAQ
+433 
-444 SSSLVA
+444 
-450 LEARVTDAELELAGI
+450 DAELELAGL
-465 SGDVNAWAAAISA
+465 SGDIDAWATAISQ
-478 MQTTVEQHGTQ
+478 MQTTVTEHGNTL
-489 ITSIADQTTQLSTTV
+489 SALSSQTTQIATTV
-504 GEHTTSIE
+504 GEHTTAIE
-512 QHALSIDGIEG
+512 QNALSIDGIEG

-536 GIGLINGPTGSE
+536 GIGLVNGPTGSE
-548 FAIRANKFYI
+548 FAIRADKFYI
-558 VYPEGDGSVSIVPFV
+558 VYPEGDGSVSIIPFII
-573 VGMVNGTSTVG
+573 GMVNGTSTVG
-584 INGALIV
+584 IDGALVV

-602 GAVTADKISVSNL
+602 NQITAEHINVVNL
-615 AAISANLGSI
+615 AAISADLGSI
-625 TAGSINIGSGVFRV
+625 TAGQINIGSGVFRV

-651 LQSSNYQAGVSGWR
+651 LQSTNYQAGVSGWR
-665 LTRAGQ
+665 LTRTGQ
-671 LYITNLQCVAADNIQ
+671 LFLTNLQCVAAQNIAD
-686 NGAVTRD
+686 GAVT
-693 KIGDRQVTNIKIGE
+693 GPKIGE
-707 AAVSTFTISGQAVT
+707 AAVTTLKIGANQVT
-721 VPVYAYS
+721 VPVYAYN
-728 NANHVFYSR
+728 NANHVFYSKA
-737 GTWMTTIGAILDP
+737 TWMTTIGAILDP

-755 LVMASCFFSV
+755 LVTASCFFSV

-791 KEEANMLYVPPS
+791 KEEAIMLYVPPS

-843 GSSLVSRRHISCVG
+843 GSSFVSRRHISCVG

>member
-151 VQKTSAGGNIGDLPT
+151 VQKERAGGNVGTLPT

-175 DPTWI
+175 SPEWI
-180 INQLV
+180 LEQLI
-185 GKITE
+185 GNITE
-190 SHLYQSLADRIDL
+190 SHLCQALSDRIDL
-203 IDGDG
+203 IDADATFPG
-208 PLSVNARIATE
+208 SVNARIAE
-219 AAERAQAILNESLAR
+219 ESGARALA
-234 EASDNAMLQQ
+234 DNAMS
-244 IEDVD
+244 
-249 TATGALASQ
+249 AR
-258 IGILDSQVTILE
+258 
-270 DVVSSH
+270 VS
-276 SSAISVLQ
+276 
-284 ATVNDPDSGV
+284 
-294 VASAQGLS
+294 
-302 ALEGRVTENESD
+302 VTED
-314 ILANAQ
+314 GIQANAQ
-320 QITYLAALIDD
+320 QIVYLASLIDD
-331 LSGGGQFG
+331 ISGGGEYG
-339 AEAFMALEARVTAAE
+339 AEAFMALEARVTDVE
-354 GEIDSIS
+354 GVVETQTSSI
-361 SQIVSL
+361 
-367 GSDLST
+367 T
-373 AEGSIAANANAIS
+373 A
-386 SLETR
+386 LE
-391 TTTLEGTASSHSS
+391 S
-404 RILTLENDVTV
+404 RI
-415 LDGEVSGYS
+415 S
-424 DAISSIESR
+424 
-433 VTAAEGAISAQ
+433 
-444 SSSLVA
+444 
-450 LEARVTDAELELAGI
+450 DAELELAGL
-465 SGDVNAWAAAISA
+465 SGDIDAWATAISQ
-478 MQTTVEQHGTQ
+478 MQTTVTEHGNTL
-489 ITSIADQTTQLSTTV
+489 SALSSQTTQIATTV
-504 GEHTTSIE
+504 GEHTTAIE
-512 QHALSIDGIEG
+512 QNALSIDGIEG

-536 GIGLINGPTGSE
+536 GIGLVNGPTGSE
-548 FAIRANKFYI
+548 FAIRADKFYI
-558 VYPEGDGSVSIVPFV
+558 VYPEGDGSVSIIPFII
-573 VGMVNGTSTVG
+573 GMVNGTSTVG

-602 GAVTADKISVSNL
+602 NQITAEHINVVNL
-615 AAISANLGSI
+615 AAISADLGSI
-625 TAGSINIGSGVFRV
+625 TAGQINIGSGVFRV

-651 LQSSNYQAGVSGWR
+651 LQSSNYQPGVAGWR
-665 LTRAGQ
+665 LSRTGQ
-671 LYITNLQCVAADNIQ
+671 IFLTNLQCVAAQNIAD
-686 NGAVTRD
+686 GAVT
-693 KIGDRQVTNIKIGE
+693 GPKIGE
-707 AAVSTFTISGQAVT
+707 AAVTTLKIGANQVT
-721 VPVYAYS
+721 VPVYAYN
-728 NANHVFYSR
+728 NANHVFYSKA
-737 GTWMTTIGAILDP
+737 TWMTTIGAILDP

-755 LVMASCFFSV
+755 LVTASCFFSV

-780 RVRNVTRGVTL
+780 RVRNVTKKITL
-791 KEEANMLYVPPS
+791 KEEANMLYVPPN

-821 SGNNSYSLDVLIDDG
+821 SGINSYSLDVLIDDG